1 MIVLTK
7 TDKCQETISA
17 THNVTQLTQF
27 LLADSDNV
35 TAYVKFRGATVATL
49 TTTSPTYT
57 TEVPGTYE
65 IEMVGTCGVGVV
77 HADMIPADMI
87 PTETTKVYLYN
98 GDDVQSLP
106 LSGQGDVVITNHGT
120 DAMYYTING
129 TAPGPDEGTSR
140 STILPG
146 ESSPVLYNISLSGLQ
161 VKGSSEDSE
170 YTVHLTQ

>member
-35 TAYVKFRGATVATL
+35 TAYVRFRGATVATL

-57 TEVPGTYE
+57 TEIPGTYE

-77 HADMIPADMI
+77 HADVIPI
-87 PTETTKVYLYN
+87 ETTRVYSYN
-98 GDDVQSLP
+98 GDGVQSSP
-106 LSGQGDVVITNHGT
+106 LSGRGDVVITNHGP
-120 DAMYYTING
+120 DAVYYTING

>member
-35 TAYVKFRGATVATL
+35 TAYVRFRGATVATL

-77 HADMIPADMI
+77 HADVIPI
-87 PTETTKVYLYN
+87 ETTRVYSYN
-98 GDDVQSLP
+98 GDGVHSSP
-106 LSGQGDVVITNHGT
+106 LSGRGDVVITNHGP
-120 DAMYYTING
+120 DAVYYTIDG
-129 TAPGPDEGTSR
+129 TTPGPGEGTSG
-140 STILPG
+140 SIILPG
-146 ESSPVLYNISLSGLQ
+146 ESSPVLYNINLSDLQ